1 METDVSLPHS
11 QQPVTCPYRE
21 SDQSKSCPRPPFYRG
36 AGKSL
41 ARPGRKQATATEGFN
56 FHISYL

>member
-1 METDVSLPHS
+1 MVIKSFLTA
-11 QQPVTCPYRE
+11 TCFGSSSGWALR
-21 SDQSKSCPRPPFYRG
+21 SVIYRG

-41 ARPGRKQATATEGFN
+41 ARPVRKQATATEDFE